1 MGARNAAAIAGLAA
15 AVTAAASALC
25 ATALSSSAPPT
36 GTTVGCAKRS
46 EADFPRAFAD
56 SRNLVVGPLVLV
68 GAGAYTP
75 ASVVRQFGGNKF
87 PLLVKAGHRVTIRLP
102 RAVGRSAGLA
112 YAGVGKRPLPGGEV
126 KLSDTARTMT
136 FVACR
141 RGGPSGSHGGAEPVT
156 FWSGFVLTRAP
167 RCLPL
172 LVYVDGA
179 RSARRARIA
188 LGHRCD

>member
-1 MGARNAAAIAGLAA
+1 MASVAAALAA
-15 AVTAAASALC
+15 GAPLATA
-25 ATALSSSAPPT
+25 ALSSSAPPR
-36 GTTVGCAKRS
+36 GVTVGCAKRS

-56 SRNLVVGPLVLV
+56 PHNLVVGPLVLV

-87 PLLVKAGHRVTIRLP
+87 PLLVKAGHRVTVRLP

-112 YAGVGKRPLPGGEV
+112 YAGVGRRPLPGGEV
-126 KLSDTARTMT
+126 KLRDTTRTMT

-141 RGGPSGSHGGAEPVT
+141 PGGPSGSYSGAEQVT
-156 FWSGFVLTRAP
+156 FWSGFVLTSAP

-172 LVYVDGA
+172 AVYVDGDP
-179 RSARRARIA
+179 SARHARIA
-188 LGHRCD
+188 LGRRCT